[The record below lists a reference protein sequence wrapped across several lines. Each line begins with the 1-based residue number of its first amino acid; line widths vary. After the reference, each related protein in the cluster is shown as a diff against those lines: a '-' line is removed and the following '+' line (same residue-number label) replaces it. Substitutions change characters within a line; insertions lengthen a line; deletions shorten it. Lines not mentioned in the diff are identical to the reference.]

1 MNIAAPTTTT
11 NGASIGAES
20 VAPSATPPDAMPVPE
35 ECDDDGMVQDEDDI
49 MTTTQYIAD
58 LWNIEQRVARI
69 SYALRDA
76 LGALDDVRASLT
88 ALEVVRRANTA
99 TLEDARALMKDR
111 YHEWYRLRRERAAE
125 LARHRERTTTVA
137 EYYADSVEVR
147 ERRELGSIWWDVNTA
162 VDELLLSSSSSDI
175 EAVGSD
181 HASSLPPAPYI
192 RCVRDAMNAMH
203 SRICDALMYIRTAEW
218 KKIDDEETDDDA
230 DVER

>member
-20 VAPSATPPDAMPVPE
+20 VAPSATPPGAMPVPE
-35 ECDDDGMVQDEDDI
+35 ECDDDGMVQDEDDV

-58 LWNIEQRVARI
+58 LWNIEQRVSHI

-125 LARHRERTTTVA
+125 LARHRERTTVA
-137 EYYADSVEVR
+137 AYDTDSFAVR
-147 ERRELGSIWWDVNTA
+147 ERYEIGSIWSEVNTA

-203 SRICDALMYIRTAEW
+203 SRVCDALMYIRTAEG